1 MLLES
6 YFNRSFN
13 LFNELSFIP
22 KHNFWRRDV
31 VVTSTAQLHSA
42 KSKRTFCT
50 GLNAAHGVLETDHCE
65 NLWWWSWLEIR
76 CSTFR
81 RLVSPQKQ
89 FIVIHQNKRQ
99 MDLLMVVSLHKI
111 PKFHLMCVS
120 TKLSCQKISSNCG
133 TLCSCIILESR
144 LEIINSF
151 FCFFYLGFL
160 SWTFTIHRTAGK
172 GGVYLFNSIASQ
184 TLRH

>member
-22 KHNFWRRDV
+22 KHNFWRR
-31 VVTSTAQLHSA
+31 STAQLHST
-42 KSKRTFCT
+42 KPELTFCT
-50 GLNAAHGVLETDHCE
+50 GLNAAHGVLETDRCE

-81 RLVSPQKQ
+81 RSVSPQKQ
-89 FIVIHQNKRQ
+89 FIIIHQNKHQ
-99 MDLLMVVSLHKI
+99 MDLLMVISLRKI
-111 PKFHLMCVS
+111 PKFYLMCVS
-120 TKLSCQKISSNCG
+120 TKFACQEISSNCG
-133 TLCSCIILESR
+133 TLCSCIILGSR

-172 GGVYLFNSIASQ
+172 GGEYLFNSIASQ